1 MIPNKK
7 SSILLV
13 LKVLEEYTDDD
24 HYLTQ
29 PQIAD
34 KIRQLYDIDL
44 ERKSVGSSLQLL
56 EELDYDI
63 AKGPKGGFALL
74 SRTFDNTEASYIIDA
89 IFSSRSIDGRQ
100 AKKIADAV
108 SSCFSKYQRKDYSYI
123 YKSSEI
129 NRTSNKQVLYNI
141 SVIHEA
147 MNQSKRVGFQ
157 YLTYD
162 KKGNQVAR
170 KDGFQYIVSPYYL
183 VNNFG
188 RYYLI
193 CNYREKYR
201 PLQTFRVDYMTNIEI
216 KNDWPIKQMEDLEDG
231 PKNFSIS
238 KYINDHLY
246 ILGGDTIDATFEF
259 DQEWA
264 IQIIKDWFGESAK
277 IWEKDNKIFASVRCN
292 ENALYY
298 WVMQY
303 SDCVKVIS
311 PDSFINK
318 IKNGLIN
325 ALERYK

>member
-1 MIPNKK
+1 
-7 SSILLV
+7 
-13 LKVLEEYTDDD
+13 
-24 HYLTQ
+24 
-29 PQIAD
+29 
-34 KIRQLYDIDL
+34 
-44 ERKSVGSSLQLL
+44 
-56 EELDYDI
+56 
-63 AKGPKGGFALL
+63 
-74 SRTFDNTEASYIIDA
+74 
-89 IFSSRSIDGRQ
+89 
-100 AKKIADAV
+100 
-108 SSCFSKYQRKDYSYI
+108 
-123 YKSSEI
+123 
-129 NRTSNKQVLYNI
+129 
-141 SVIHEA
+141 
-147 MNQSKRVGFQ
+147 MNQGKRVGFQ

-162 KKGNQVAR
+162 KKGNQVLR

-216 KNDWPIKQMEDLEDG
+216 KNDWPIKQMEDLEEG

-246 ILGGDTIDATFEF
+246 ILGGDTIEATFEL
-259 DQEWA
+259 DQEWV
-264 IQIIKDWFGESAK
+264 IRIIKDWFGESAK

-292 ENALYY
+292 ENAMYY

-311 PDSFINK
+311 PNSFIDK